1 MAGVSARDGRTDL
14 DALPDLD
21 PATVAATPDE
31 QFRRWFEDARGSQ
44 PRWADAM
51 VVATVG
57 ADGLPSARAVLLRGA
72 DAEGFRFHTN
82 HGSAKGQALA
92 AVPHAA
98 LVFLWWAVERQV
110 RVEGTVEL
118 LPAPEADAYWD
129 GRPRGSQ
136 LAAWASPQSRV
147 VADRADLE
155 ASVDQVTERFA
166 GEPVPRPPFWGGYLV
181 RPLAVE
187 FWQGRTHRLH
197 DRVRYRRDAP
207 GGPWVIERLA
217 P

>member
-1 MAGVSARDGRTDL
+1 VTEPRTDL

-21 PATVAATPDE
+21 PATVAPTPID
-31 QFRRWFEDARGSQ
+31 QFQHWFAEARAGQ

-51 VVATVG
+51 VLATVG

-72 DAEGFRFHTN
+72 DDAGFRFHTN
-82 HGSAKGQALA
+82 HDSDKGRALA

-110 RVEGTVEL
+110 RVEGSVEL
-118 LPAPEADAYWD
+118 LPAGEADAYWD

-136 LAAWASPQSRV
+136 IGAWASPQSRV
-147 VADRADLE
+147 VADRRELSDR
-155 ASVDQVTERFA
+155 VDEVAARF
-166 GEPVPRPPFWGGYLV
+166 GTGPVPRPPFWGGYLV

-187 FWQGRTHRLH
+187 FWQGRTFRLH
-197 DRVRYRRDAP
+197 DRVRYRRRSVDAP
-207 GGPWVIERLA
+207 WVVERLA

>member
-1 MAGVSARDGRTDL
+1 MGAVTDPRTDL

-21 PATVAATPDE
+21 PTTVAAEPID
-31 QFRRWFEDARGSQ
+31 QFQRWFEEARASQ

-51 VVATVG
+51 VLATVG
-57 ADGLPSARAVLLRGA
+57 TDGRPSARAVLLRGA
-72 DAEGFRFHTN
+72 DDEGFRFHTN
-82 HGSAKGQALA
+82 HASAKGAALA

-110 RVEGTVEL
+110 RVEGPVEL
-118 LPAPEADAYWD
+118 LPAVEADAYWD

-147 VADRADLE
+147 VADRAELTD
-155 ASVDQVTERFA
+155 AVDAATERFA
-166 GEPVPRPPFWGGYLV
+166 GSPVPRPPFWGGYLV

-187 FWQGRTHRLH
+187 FWQGRTFRLH

-207 GGPWVIERLA
+207 GAPWVIERLA